1 MVPLVQ
7 LVRASDCGSECHGFE
22 SHRAPQEEV
31 GRLPLFCYGFIRST
45 FTKPLIS
52 WISSIDTRAFVRI
65 LSVASFA
72 FAAALNALMASPNR
86 LSLRRASPSSMRSA
100 HDQSHDQRH

>member
-31 GRLPLFCYGFIRST
+31 ERLPLFLCLARSV
-45 FTKPLIS
+45 LSCLVIS
-52 WISSIDTRAFVRI
+52 Q
-65 LSVASFA
+65 
-72 FAAALNALMASPNR
+72 NALCKPKKKKKA
-86 LSLRRASPSSMRSA
+86 
-100 HDQSHDQRH
+100 

>member
-31 GRLPLFCYGFIRST
+31 GRLPLF
-45 FTKPLIS
+45 LL
-52 WISSIDTRAFVRI
+52 WIHQVDIYEPVD
-65 LSVASFA
+65 L
-72 FAAALNALMASPNR
+72 L
-86 LSLRRASPSSMRSA
+86 
-100 HDQSHDQRH
+100 DQFY